1 MEYRTQVGG
10 RLLGSGVYGCTF
22 EPAPPCAG
30 GPVFRRVAGMPAVGK
45 VTAENTAEELDIG
58 RKIMKI
64 PMASHYFALPTE
76 GCTPA
81 AVQDPDR
88 AACSILT
95 DEEGRASKLSMLIM
109 PAAGEQ
115 LLKWARDLPRLAD
128 HYERLFV
135 HLLEGMVIYQTAGYV
150 HNDIHM
156 GNVLVDERGVGRYID
171 FGLAFKPE
179 DVRAWSD
186 TNMGQTFRPKHIWPP
201 PEIQA
206 WRMYLN
212 GVRLVDGLKQLKE
225 FNKEYS
231 VMEHQYPTRPTAET
245 AMTAFLASP
254 YVQKA
259 DMPAYI
265 RRYGF
270 RVDSWRLGLTMWF
283 LWDDLLR
290 GFAGL
295 KGTRLWSRRDIIR
308 RVLSGL
314 TEFDPERR
322 LDAAGALAI
331 LDPANRLIRRDVA

>member
-1 MEYRTQVGG
+1 MEYRTQIGG

-22 EPAPPCAG
+22 QPAPPCAG
-30 GPVFRRVAGMPAVGK
+30 GPVFRRVAGLPAVGK
-45 VTAENTAEELDIG
+45 VSAEDTAEELDIG
-58 RKIMKI
+58 RKIMKL

-76 GCTPA
+76 SCSPA
-81 AVQDPDR
+81 VIEDPDR
-88 AACSILT
+88 KACSIL
-95 DEEGRASKLSMLIM
+95 EETKSSKLSMLIM
-109 PAAGEQ
+109 PSAGEQ
-115 LLKWARDLPRLAD
+115 LLKWARELNRLAD

-135 HLLEGMVIYQTAGYV
+135 HLLEGMLIYQKAGYV

-156 GNVLVDERGVGRYID
+156 GNILVDERGTGRYID
-171 FGLAFKPE
+171 FGLAFRPE
-179 DVRAWSD
+179 DVKKWGD
-186 TNMGQTFRPKHIWPP
+186 TNMGMIFRPNHIWPP

-212 GVRLVDGLKQLKE
+212 GVRLLDGLKELKE
-225 FNKEYS
+225 FNKEYT
-231 VMEHQYPTRPTAET
+231 VMEHQFPTRPTAET

-259 DMPAYI
+259 DMPAYV

-270 RVDSWRLGLTMWF
+270 RIDSWRLGLTMWF

-290 GFAGL
+290 GYAGL
-295 KGTRLWSRRDIIR
+295 KSTRLWSRRDIIR

-322 LDAAGALAI
+322 LTAGAALAI
-331 LDPANRLIRRDVA
+331 IDPTNRLAQA

>member
-1 MEYRTQVGG
+1 MEYRTQIGG

-22 EPAPPCAG
+22 SPAPPCAG
-30 GPVFRRVAGMPAVGK
+30 GPVFRTIDGAAAVGK
-45 VTAENTAEELDIG
+45 VTAEDTAEELDIG
-58 RKIMKI
+58 RKIMAL
-64 PMASHYFALPTE
+64 PLASHYFALPSKE
-76 GCTPA
+76 CRPA
-81 AVQDPDR
+81 AVDD
-88 AACSILT
+88 AEKDACAVLT
-95 DEEGRASKLSMLIM
+95 EAGPSTRLSMLIM

-135 HLLEGMVIYQTAGYV
+135 HLLEGMVIYQDAGYV

-171 FGLAFKPE
+171 FGLAFRPD
-179 DVRAWSD
+179 DVKKWED
-186 TNMGQTFRPKHIWPP
+186 TNMGRTFRPKHIWPP

-212 GVRLVDGLKQLKE
+212 GVRLVDGLKVLRE
-225 FNKEYS
+225 LNKEYT
-231 VMEHQYPTRPTAET
+231 VMEHQFPTRPTAET

-254 YVQKA
+254 YVQRA
-259 DMPAYI
+259 DMPAYV

-270 RVDSWRLGLTMWF
+270 RLDSWRLGLTMWF

-290 GFAGL
+290 GYSGI
-295 KGTRLWSRRDIIR
+295 KETRLWARRDIIR
-308 RVLSGL
+308 RVLGGL

-322 LDAAGALAI
+322 LTAGAALAI
-331 LDPANRLIRRDVA
+331 LDPTNRLARA